1 MNNNRI
7 KRLVIKTEKGIPRRC
22 LRDLEQN
29 QPEQVLNHHIP
40 NAETLPKNTI
50 GAQRTTGQSTN
61 DISEMKQFLVG
72 VLETISAFDRRLTT
86 QLDTCPT
93 PSDK

>member
-1 MNNNRI
+1 
-7 KRLVIKTEKGIPRRC
+7 

-40 NAETLPKNTI
+40 NAETLPKNMN
-50 GAQRTTGQSTN
+50 GAQRATGQNTN

-72 VLETISAFDRRLTT
+72 VLETINAFDRRLTT